1 MRKLI
6 VLALF
11 ALALTGGVAV
21 IASFDANPSLACASG
36 NC

>member
-1 MRKLI
+1 MRKFI

-11 ALALTGGVAV
+11 VVALTVGVAV
-21 IASFDANPSLACASG
+21 IASFDANPTLACASG